1 MTPRRRLYRW
11 VGWFALVNAAL
22 LALISLRLLWYY
34 SRLAPSTGWIYALIA
49 FLGHMGALACL
60 PLLLL
65 LPLILLIPRP
75 QVIVPLA
82 VLLGG
87 AEASLLLLDTSVFAE
102 SRYHLDVP
110 TLTLL
115 EPRTWAALALSFLL
129 GLGVE
134 ALLARWVWTR
144 TALPSRRRLGPCLAL
159 ALAGCF
165 LASHVIHAWAE
176 AHSYVPV
183 TAFTRH
189 LPLYF
194 PLKDSRR
201 MDRLGLVNEARAREY
216 RRAAAMARP
225 SDGGLR
231 YPLAPLRCDPPSPRL
246 NVLLVVIDGMRAD
259 ALTPAVVP
267 TLSAFAGDAV
277 RFDAHYSGGM
287 ASRAG
292 MFSLFYSL
300 PATYWDAF
308 ADVAQPPVLMDLFR
322 KYDYQ
327 LGLFASSP
335 VYTWVVELHR
345 TALARIANLRLETR
359 SPSPR
364 SSGRD
369 RTLTEEW
376 YDWLGKRDAARPFFG
391 FLYYNAAVAF
401 EPPDDYPSVV
411 PVPPGASAQVVK
423 HARYLTGLHFIDAL
437 LHGVLDDL
445 EGRRL
450 ADRTVVIVTSDH
462 GMEFDENGL
471 GFTGHSTAYSELQL
485 HIPLLVRWPGRPP
498 GRILR
503 RTSHFDMA
511 PALLAGVFGC
521 TNPPSDYASG
531 QDLFDGGAWEWLIAA
546 SHRNFA
552 LVEPDRVTIVSPAGY
567 EIRDGNYRRVP
578 NATLPRD
585 RLRAALQEMRRFYR
599 P

>member
-22 LALISLRLLWYY
+22 LALISLRFLWYY

-87 AEASLLLLDTSVFAE
+87 AAASLLLLDTSVFAE

-201 MDRLGLVNEARAREY
+201 MDRLGLVNEARVREY

-335 VYTWVVELHR
+335 INRTIIGLDR
-345 TALARIANLRLETR
+345 TALARIPNLRLET
-359 SPSPR
+359 SSPR
-364 SSGRD
+364 PGSSGRD

-376 YDWLGKRDAARPFFG
+376 YDWLGKRDPARPFFG
-391 FLYYNAAVAF
+391 FLYYNAAVAI

-411 PVPPGASAQVVK
+411 PVPPGAPAQVVK
-423 HARYLTGLHFIDAL
+423 RARYLTAVHFVDAL
-437 LHGVLDDL
+437 VRGVFEDL
-445 EGRRL
+445 ERRKL
-450 ADRTVVIVTSDH
+450 LESTVIVITSDH
-462 GMEFDENGL
+462 GVEFDENGL
-471 GFTGHSTAYSELQL
+471 GFTGHGTAYSELQL
-485 HIPLLVRWPGRPP
+485 HTPLLIRWPGRSP
-498 GRILR
+498 GRVSH
-503 RTSHFDMA
+503 RTSHFDLA
-511 PALLAGVFGC
+511 PTLLTGVFGC

-531 QDLFDGGAWEWLIAA
+531 QDLFTDRPWDWLIAA
-546 SHRNFA
+546 SYNNFA
-552 LVEPDRVTIVSPAGY
+552 LVEPDQVTIVSPTSY
-567 EIRDGNYRRVP
+567 EIRDRDYRLIP
-578 NATLPRD
+578 NPTLPRD
-585 RLRAALQEMRRFYR
+585 HLRAAMHEMRRFYR
-599 P
+599 